1 MIPAIKYGITTRYNI
16 PLLSPA
22 PIEVSPLLTLFST
35 DALHMAHCADAA
47 RALKKLAASRTKI
60 LNFMYS
66 PVFERVLQILESLG
80 IIGSDH
86 KVNNHACNGYVQ
98 PNGIGILDHFAVFVS
113 LIGISKVIG
122 KQDGE

>member
-1 MIPAIKYGITTRYNI
+1 MIPAIKYGITTRYKI

-35 DALHMAHCADAA
+35 DALHMAHCAAAA
-47 RALKKLAASRTKI
+47 RVLKKLAASRTKI

-113 LIGISKVIG
+113 LIGISIVIG